1 MMVGSSSG
9 NSYKTKGEG
18 RGCLTCVDGSTE
30 GGAAAELE
38 GGNKK
43 SSCDD
48 EVGWEEKGKDDSSKA
63 TCREMMTR

>member
-1 MMVGSSSG
+1 
-9 NSYKTKGEG
+9 
-18 RGCLTCVDGSTE
+18 LTCVDGSTE